1 MDHLFIGLVLC
12 SALLHAIWNA
22 FLHVSEDRLVQ
33 LGTMSLPYFVFGAA
47 GAALLPAPAPAAWPY
62 IAGSAVLEVAY
73 CFTLARAY
81 RSGEFG
87 QIYPI
92 ARGISPLLVSILAL
106 AILHERPTPLG
117 FAGIALVSF
126 GIMSLALR
134 RGFRFSG
141 EGVPFALL
149 TGVFIAAYSICDG
162 IGSRVSGSALGY
174 IAWVYVLWSVP
185 QFVLVRGAWR
195 PARGARLAHRAHAGR
210 DRRHDLARGVRDRDP
225 RVPVLAG
232 RHGVGAARN
241 ELDLRGRDRLARDA
255 RAARR
260 AAARRVRAGGGGRG
274 ADPAV
279 SRTSARPRA
288 CRRDRGRNAHYWTPR
303 TDPGVPNSGTE
314 PYLECLTAKRRS
326 GHG

>member
-22 FLHVSEDRLVQ
+22 FLHVSEDRLGQ
-33 LGTMSLPYFVFGAA
+33 LGTMSLPYFAFGVA
-47 GAALLPAPAPAAWPY
+47 GAVLLPAPAPAAWPY
-62 IAGSAVLEVAY
+62 IVASAALEVAY

-92 ARGISPLLVSILAL
+92 ARGISPLLVSVLAL
-106 AILHERPTPLG
+106 AFLHEQPTPFG

-185 QFVLVRGAWR
+185 QFVLVCAVRGG
-195 PARGARLAHRAHAGR
+195 PRA
-210 DRRHDLARGVRDRDP
+210 
-225 RVPVLAG
+225 VLA
-232 RHGVGAARN
+232 
-241 ELDLRGRDRLARDA
+241 
-255 RAARR
+255 
-260 AAARRVRAGGGGRG
+260 
-274 ADPAV
+274 
-279 SRTSARPRA
+279 SRTALTQGAIAGTISLAAYGIVILAYRYLPVGTVSALRETSSIFAVALGWLVMRERPGA
-288 CRRDRGRNAHYWTPR
+288 
-303 TDPGVPNSGTE
+303 
-314 PYLECLTAKRRS
+314 
-326 GHG
+326 

>member
-1 MDHLFIGLVLC
+1 MAAHSPLPLPPAPSSMDHLFIGLVLC

-33 LGTMSLPYFVFGAA
+33 LGTMSLPYFAFGVA

-62 IAGSAVLEVAY
+62 IVASAALEVAY

-92 ARGISPLLVSILAL
+92 ARGISPLLVSVLAL
-106 AILHERPTPLG
+106 AFLHEQPTPFG

-185 QFVLVRGAWR
+185 QFVLVCAVRGGPRAVLASRTALTQGAIAGTISLAAYGIVILAYRYLPVGTVSALRETSSIFAVAIGWLVMRER
-195 PARGARLAHRAHAGR
+195 PGAQRLAACA
-210 DRRHDLARGVRDRDP
+210 LV
-225 RVPVLAG
+225 V
-232 RHGVGAARN
+232 VGAA
-241 ELDLRGRDRLARDA
+241 LIRL
-255 RAARR
+255 
-260 AAARRVRAGGGGRG
+260 
-274 ADPAV
+274 
-279 SRTSARPRA
+279 
-288 CRRDRGRNAHYWTPR
+288 
-303 TDPGVPNSGTE
+303 
-314 PYLECLTAKRRS
+314 
-326 GHG
+326 

>member
-1 MDHLFIGLVLC
+1 MDHFFIGLVLC

-33 LGTMSLPYFVFGAA
+33 LGTMSLPYFAFGVV

-62 IAGSAVLEVAY
+62 IAASAALEVAY

-92 ARGISPLLVSILAL
+92 ARGISPLLVSVLAL
-106 AILHERPTPLG
+106 AILHERPTPFG

-185 QFVLVRGAWR
+185 QFVLVCAVRGGPRAVLGSRTALTQGAIAGTISLAAYGIVILAYRYLPVGTVSALRETSSIFAVAIGWLVMRER
-195 PARGARLAHRAHAGR
+195 PGAQRLAACA
-210 DRRHDLARGVRDRDP
+210 LVVA
-225 RVPVLAG
+225 
-232 RHGVGAARN
+232 GAA
-241 ELDLRGRDRLARDA
+241 LIRL
-255 RAARR
+255 
-260 AAARRVRAGGGGRG
+260 
-274 ADPAV
+274 
-279 SRTSARPRA
+279 
-288 CRRDRGRNAHYWTPR
+288 
-303 TDPGVPNSGTE
+303 
-314 PYLECLTAKRRS
+314 
-326 GHG
+326 

>member
-1 MDHLFIGLVLC
+1 MAAHSPLPLPPAPSSMDHLFIGLVLC

-33 LGTMSLPYFVFGAA
+33 LGTMSLPYFAIGIA
-47 GAALLPAPAPAAWPY
+47 GVVLLPAPAPAAWPY
-62 IAGSAVLEVAY
+62 IVASAALEVAY

-92 ARGISPLLVSILAL
+92 ARGISPLLVSVLAL
-106 AILHERPTPLG
+106 AFLHEQPTPFG

-185 QFVLVRGAWR
+185 QFVLVCAVRGGPRAVLASRTALTQGAIAGTISLAAYGIVILAYRYLPVGTVSALRETSSIFAVAIGWLVMRER
-195 PARGARLAHRAHAGR
+195 PGAQRLAACA
-210 DRRHDLARGVRDRDP
+210 LV
-225 RVPVLAG
+225 V
-232 RHGVGAARN
+232 VGAA
-241 ELDLRGRDRLARDA
+241 LIRL
-255 RAARR
+255 
-260 AAARRVRAGGGGRG
+260 
-274 ADPAV
+274 
-279 SRTSARPRA
+279 
-288 CRRDRGRNAHYWTPR
+288 
-303 TDPGVPNSGTE
+303 
-314 PYLECLTAKRRS
+314 
-326 GHG
+326 

>member
-1 MDHLFIGLVLC
+1 MAAHSPLPLPPAPSSMDHLFIGLVLC

-33 LGTMSLPYFVFGAA
+33 LGTMSLPYFAIGIA

-62 IAGSAVLEVAY
+62 IVASAALEVAY

-92 ARGISPLLVSILAL
+92 ARGISPLLVSVLAL
-106 AILHERPTPLG
+106 AFLHEQPTPFG

-185 QFVLVRGAWR
+185 QFVLVCAVRGGPRAVLASRTALTQGAIAGTISLAAYGIVILAYRYLPVGTVSALRETSSIFAVAIGWLVMRER
-195 PARGARLAHRAHAGR
+195 PGAQRLAACA
-210 DRRHDLARGVRDRDP
+210 LVVA
-225 RVPVLAG
+225 
-232 RHGVGAARN
+232 GAA
-241 ELDLRGRDRLARDA
+241 LIRL
-255 RAARR
+255 
-260 AAARRVRAGGGGRG
+260 
-274 ADPAV
+274 
-279 SRTSARPRA
+279 
-288 CRRDRGRNAHYWTPR
+288 
-303 TDPGVPNSGTE
+303 
-314 PYLECLTAKRRS
+314 
-326 GHG
+326 

>member
-33 LGTMSLPYFVFGAA
+33 LGTMSLPYFAFGFA
-47 GAALLPAPAPAAWPY
+47 GAALLPAPARAAWPY
-62 IAGSAVLEVAY
+62 IAGSAALEVAY

-92 ARGISPLLVSILAL
+92 ARGISPLLVSMLAL
-106 AILHERPTPLG
+106 VFLHEQPTPFG

-185 QFVLVRGAWR
+185 QFVLVCAVRGGPRAVLGSRTALAQGAIAGTLSLAAYGIVILAYRYLPVGTVSALRETSSIFAVAIGWVVMRER
-195 PARGARLAHRAHAGR
+195 PGAQRLAACA
-210 DRRHDLARGVRDRDP
+210 LVVA
-225 RVPVLAG
+225 
-232 RHGVGAARN
+232 GAA
-241 ELDLRGRDRLARDA
+241 LIRL
-255 RAARR
+255 
-260 AAARRVRAGGGGRG
+260 
-274 ADPAV
+274 
-279 SRTSARPRA
+279 
-288 CRRDRGRNAHYWTPR
+288 
-303 TDPGVPNSGTE
+303 
-314 PYLECLTAKRRS
+314 
-326 GHG
+326 